1 MFPREPAKR
10 SDSGTEQQ
18 LREGSEEGPGQWR
31 KVKEPRK
38 EVLLPRS
45 RDSKE
50 AKGGFSRGKHGYL
63 RSGGSWRGGRDWA
76 GRLNRVYWS
85 L

>member
-1 MFPREPAKR
+1 MQE
-10 SDSGTEQQ
+10 S
-18 LREGSEEGPGQWR
+18 
-31 KVKEPRK
+31 RK

-63 RSGGSWRGGRDWA
+63 RSGGSWSGSGDWA